1 MRCLRSAI
9 YQSNKWVSL
18 LVLVIILITP
28 SATFAGE
35 IDLSNYMGAK
45 FEPLKGSYL
54 GAYIEQD
61 LSLMADKEK
70 FNEITDKEHASFFI
84 YLGYGQPFPKWWVE
98 ELKSVG
104 AIPQIAWEPNDGL
117 DAVQDDEYLRS
128 FAKDAAASN
137 VPIFLRY
144 GSEMNGNWSA
154 YHGDP
159 DKYIEK
165 WRLVHQVMKEE
176 APNVA
181 MVWTV
186 FTFPQANI
194 KDYYPG
200 DDYVDWVGVNIYNVV
215 YHNND
220 INDYAADEDPLE
232 LLDYVYQSFSDRKPI
247 QISEWGV
254 THYTVTDGNY
264 YIDWAQ
270 DKMLRMYN
278 GLMDRY
284 PRVKSVYYFN
294 VNNLANAP
302 VDRRINNYSLTANEV
317 ILDTYK
323 QVISDDYY
331 LSEFLDNTVDI
342 MVEGKSVEL
351 SSYLIVD
358 GDKVYVPL
366 GPVLESQGIK
376 PSFDLG
382 KIEFKCK
389 DYPGAVSLTIGT
401 KETTINGEK
410 IVLSSNPFIH
420 QDRIY
425 MNLSDLQII
434 LPYTV
439 ELSRE
444 VVYQK
449 QPFQGFIVSDQEPLE
464 IFYPKCIS
472 LNGVTMISIRDVA
485 DLFAWRIKWNKD
497 DNKLIIDSQI
507 GERHLTIGD
516 STVQT
521 PNGIKELSNAPINHS
536 GVTYVGIDD
545 INNLFEISIEIVL

>member
-1 MRCLRSAI
+1 
-9 YQSNKWVSL
+9 
-18 LVLVIILITP
+18 
-28 SATFAGE
+28 
-35 IDLSNYMGAK
+35 
-45 FEPLKGSYL
+45 
-54 GAYIEQD
+54 
-61 LSLMADKEK
+61 
-70 FNEITDKEHASFFI
+70 
-84 YLGYGQPFPKWWVE
+84 
-98 ELKSVG
+98 
-104 AIPQIAWEPNDGL
+104 
-117 DAVQDDEYLRS
+117 
-128 FAKDAAASN
+128 
-137 VPIFLRY
+137 
-144 GSEMNGNWSA
+144 
-154 YHGDP
+154 
-159 DKYIEK
+159 
-165 WRLVHQVMKEE
+165 
-176 APNVA
+176 
-181 MVWTV
+181 
-186 FTFPQANI
+186 
-194 KDYYPG
+194 
-200 DDYVDWVGVNIYNVV
+200 VDWVGVNIYNVV